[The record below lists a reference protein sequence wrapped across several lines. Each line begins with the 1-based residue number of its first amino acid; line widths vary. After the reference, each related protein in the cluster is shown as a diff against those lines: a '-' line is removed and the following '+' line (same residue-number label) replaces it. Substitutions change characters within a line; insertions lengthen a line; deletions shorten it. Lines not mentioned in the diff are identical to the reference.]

1 MSNSVPSIGE
11 TSRTPVTLASTRS
24 ASRGE
29 VLLLTRSSGIHLPD
43 VAEPGKTRETFAH
56 NAEARSWSR
65 VPESALGPRARTYD
79 LITVATL
86 GRAHTPVDLPH
97 VETDKRTR
105 VIRSD
110 GEFWDRNYA
119 AADQD
124 QWY

>member
-1 MSNSVPSIGE
+1 LSAI
-11 TSRTPVTLASTRS
+11 VTW
-24 ASRGE
+24 
-29 VLLLTRSSGIHLPD
+29 
-43 VAEPGKTRETFAH
+43 
-56 NAEARSWSR
+56 ARDDH
-65 VPESALGPRARTYD
+65 GAR
-79 LITVATL
+79 IA
-86 GRAHTPVDLPH
+86 VDLPH